1 VQPRYALID
10 YARNGSVEQISG
22 ANEQIPEGGQTY
34 LSGIG
39 SKVMLGPLPGSVME
53 QPLIAIVDD
62 DESVRDA
69 TERLMRSAGFSAETF
84 SRGAD
89 FLSSPDLS
97 RTACLVTDLNM
108 PGMSGIDLH
117 RRLQS
122 LGRSIPTVLIT
133 GQPNEN
139 VRTQALSLGIICYL
153 PKPFR
158 NDDLIDSIHSALR
171 SRQASGAAV
180 SPPASAAPAVFNKA
194 P

>member
-1 VQPRYALID
+1 
-10 YARNGSVEQISG
+10 
-22 ANEQIPEGGQTY
+22 
-34 LSGIG
+34 
-39 SKVMLGPLPGSVME
+39 ME

-89 FLSSPDLS
+89 FLSSPGLS

-108 PGMSGIDLH
+108 PGMSGFDLH

-158 NDDLIDSIHSALR
+158 DDDLIDSIHSKGPDDLGIVLDDIGMNDDAIAHR
-171 SRQASGAAV
+171 GDAAIGIPEDPSLLV
-180 SPPASAAPAVFNKA
+180 AANLDACL
-194 P
+194 

>member
-1 VQPRYALID
+1 
-10 YARNGSVEQISG
+10 
-22 ANEQIPEGGQTY
+22 
-34 LSGIG
+34 
-39 SKVMLGPLPGSVME
+39 
-53 QPLIAIVDD
+53 
-62 DESVRDA
+62 
-69 TERLMRSAGFSAETF
+69 MRSAGVSAETF

-89 FLSSPDLS
+89 FLSSPNLS

-108 PGMSGIDLH
+108 SGMTGFDLH

-158 NDDLIDSIHSALR
+158 DDDLIDSIHSALR
-171 SRQASGAAV
+171 SRQASCAAGSRPPSA
-180 SPPASAAPAVFNKA
+180 SPPAVDNASCY
-194 P
+194 

>member
-1 VQPRYALID
+1 
-10 YARNGSVEQISG
+10 
-22 ANEQIPEGGQTY
+22 
-34 LSGIG
+34 
-39 SKVMLGPLPGSVME
+39 ME

-84 SRGAD
+84 SHGAD

-108 PGMSGIDLH
+108 PAMSGFDLH
-117 RRLQS
+117 RRLHS

-139 VRTQALSLGIICYL
+139 VLTQALSLGIICYL

-158 NDDLIDSIHSALR
+158 NDDLIDSIHSALH
-171 SRQASGAAV
+171 SRQVPGAAV

>member
-1 VQPRYALID
+1 
-10 YARNGSVEQISG
+10 
-22 ANEQIPEGGQTY
+22 
-34 LSGIG
+34 
-39 SKVMLGPLPGSVME
+39 ME

-108 PGMSGIDLH
+108 PGMSGFDLH

-122 LGRSIPTVLIT
+122 LGRSIPTVAR
-133 GQPNEN
+133 PNSHFR
-139 VRTQALSLGIICYL
+139 VGLGNHDGFL
-153 PKPFR
+153 G
-158 NDDLIDSIHSALR
+158 S
-171 SRQASGAAV
+171 
-180 SPPASAAPAVFNKA
+180 
-194 P
+194 

>member
-1 VQPRYALID
+1 
-10 YARNGSVEQISG
+10 
-22 ANEQIPEGGQTY
+22 
-34 LSGIG
+34 
-39 SKVMLGPLPGSVME
+39 ME

-89 FLSSPDLS
+89 FLSSPGLS

-108 PGMSGIDLH
+108 PGMSGFDLH

-122 LGRSIPTVLIT
+122 LGRSIPTILIT

-153 PKPFR
+153 PKPFPD
-158 NDDLIDSIHSALR
+158 DDLIDSIHSALR
-171 SRQASGAAV
+171 SRRASGAAV
-180 SPPASAAPAVFNKA
+180 WRNNRPAMRASIRRNISAASTGRVRDEIDPSANLPLQRNEGAKA
-194 P
+194 GILRPPGRKW